1 MAADWLPALQGLGVH
16 HVYFVSCG
24 NTVDL
29 TKWLDYTAFPAH
41 RALLDQAN
49 ALYDALATRRGVART
64 LLHPKMWLVLPFR
77 RAGQGTLRGLGAA
90 FKVWRPRVP
99 EKNLHSFLQG
109 GTFVLRGRR
118 VVWSHLNATPGDE
131 PPLEQVLQA
140 VREELKRGG
149 ASCGRRCGGARPGSR
164 GRRAWHCWHCALTAC
179 ARGGAVRVHQHRGH
193 HAGLAAPLQAP
204 FCSSCGLWAE
214 PCGAAAVDA
223 TPRMWP
229 APMRRRNSTSCAG
242 GGGVRQM
249 GGVGREVEVWS

>member
-149 ASCGRRCGGARPGSR
+149 ASSGGDGGGGGGS
-164 GRRAWHCWHCALTAC
+164 
-179 ARGGAVRVHQHRGH
+179 GGQ
-193 HAGLAAPLQAP
+193 L
-204 FCSSCGLWAE
+204 SAE
-214 PCGAAAVDA
+214 PTGAADAAAAAVA
-223 TPRMWP
+223 GAHALAPAGAEPGTAGTAHSPP
-229 APMRRRNSTSCAG
+229 APGAEPSAYISTVATT
-242 GGGVRQM
+242 RA
-249 GGVGREVEVWS
+249 